1 MLAGK
6 VLILAL
12 LGLIFVFADLILGRW
27 GIAGGAVSLAAAIT
41 LLKVFI
47 ALLQAFIFSMLTAVF
62 IGMMQHAH

>member
-12 LGLIFVFADLILGRW
+12 LGLIFVFADLVLGKW
-27 GIAGGAVSLAAAIT
+27 GIAGGAVSLAVAIT

-47 ALLQAFIFSMLTAVF
+47 SLLQAFIFSMLTAVF